1 MSLTPW
7 PPHKLDGLVSA
18 SEMPSVLA
26 ELEKIS
32 AETPSGVSV
41 AALHILKNEMHKVD
55 LGPEARRVEY
65 ERIFYPPG
73 GLGHRVRK
81 LWRGAP
87 GTKAPGLARGL
98 LEDLR
103 YWLRGQDAERF
114 RERCDEYF
122 WEVMVPE
129 IDARFGRLAGPMA
142 NTVNEAIMNY
152 AEYSFRRYAFRRRV
166 KVHLF
171 KTEGELGYAILR
183 PLGSRLRTFDP
194 LALKTKHLGDLHTGR
209 RGWGFTIMLGQ
220 ALFISFDHS
229 PHRRGMMI
237 IVGPES

>member
-1 MSLTPW
+1 MP
-7 PPHKLDGLVSA
+7 LDGLLA
-18 SEMPSVLA
+18 AAEIPPVLE

-32 AETPSGVSV
+32 AETQSGVSV
-41 AALHILKNEMHKVD
+41 AALHILKNEMHRVA
-55 LGPEARRVEY
+55 LAPEARRIEC

-73 GLGHRVRK
+73 GLGHQLRNLRHQ
-81 LWRGAP
+81 RGGSAL
-87 GTKAPGLARGL
+87 GLVKGA
-98 LEDLR
+98 LEDVR
-103 YWLRGQDAERF
+103 FWFRGTDAERF
-114 RERCDEYF
+114 RDRCDEYF

-129 IDARFGRLAGPMA
+129 IESRFGRLAGPMA
-142 NTVNEAIMNY
+142 NTINEAIMNY
-152 AEYSFRRYAFRRRV
+152 AEYSFGRWAVRRRI

-183 PLGSRLRTFDP
+183 PLGTRMRTFDP
-194 LALKTKHLGDLHTGR
+194 LALKTKHLDDLHTGR

-237 IVGPES
+237 IVGPEG

>member
-7 PPHKLDGLVSA
+7 PPHTLDGLLAAAEIPPV
-18 SEMPSVLA
+18 VA
-26 ELEKIS
+26 ELEKLS

-41 AALHILKNEMHKVD
+41 AALHILKNEMHR
-55 LGPEARRVEY
+55 LEPGSRARRVEY
-65 ERIFYPPG
+65 ERVFNLPG
-73 GLGHRVRK
+73 GLSYRLRK
-81 LWRGAP
+81 LWREGD
-87 GTKAPGLARGL
+87 GTKLGGLARGL
-98 LEDLR
+98 FDDLR
-103 YWLRGQDAERF
+103 YWLRGEDAERF

-129 IDARFGRLAGPMA
+129 IDANFGRLAGPMS

-152 AEYSFRRYAFRRRV
+152 AEHSFQSYALCRRV
-166 KVHLF
+166 RVHLF

-183 PLGSRLRTFDP
+183 PLGTRLRTFDP
-194 LALKTKHLGDLHTGR
+194 LALKTKHLDDLHTGR

-220 ALFISFDHS
+220 ALFISFDHT

-237 IVGPES
+237 IVGPEE

>member
-1 MSLTPW
+1 MSASSRSA
-7 PPHKLDGLVSA
+7 KQLDGLL
-18 SEMPSVLA
+18 SEAEIPPVLA
-26 ELEKIS
+26 ELEKLS
-32 AETPSGVSV
+32 AEIPSGVSV
-41 AALHILKNEMHKVD
+41 AALHILKNEMHRVE

-65 ERIFYPPG
+65 ERVFCPPG
-73 GLGHRVRK
+73 GLGHRVRT
-81 LWRGAP
+81 LWHESRGVKP
-87 GTKAPGLARGL
+87 LGVARGL
-98 LEDLR
+98 LDDLR
-103 YWLRGQDAERF
+103 SWLRGRDAERF
-114 RERCDEYF
+114 RERCDAYF

-152 AEYSFRRYAFRRRV
+152 AEYSFRRYAFRRRL

-183 PLGSRLRTFDP
+183 PLGTRLHTFDP

-237 IVGPES
+237 IVGPEG